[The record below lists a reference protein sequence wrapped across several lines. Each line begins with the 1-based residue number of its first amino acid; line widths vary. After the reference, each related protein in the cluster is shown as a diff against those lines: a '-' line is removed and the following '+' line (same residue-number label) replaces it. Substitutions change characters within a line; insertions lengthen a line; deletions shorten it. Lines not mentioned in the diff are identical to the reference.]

1 MNQYQ
6 NTIRG
11 FASYFSILIAAIMN
25 KKLLLWSIV
34 VALGGFLF
42 GFDTAVI
49 SGAEQDIKRIWG
61 LSDVVHGIAIGIAL
75 YGTVVGA
82 LFGGIPATKFGRKKT
97 LLWIGLFYLVSAVG
111 SSLAPDVYSF
121 MAFRLLGG
129 FAIGASSVVAPMY
142 ISEIAPAKN
151 RGKLVATF
159 QFNIVFGIVIAYI
172 SNYFLQGIDGDNSW
186 RWMLG
191 VVAIPSAAYCILI
204 LFVPESPRWLIVHKG
219 DYDTARKTLEISD
232 PAGVDEAIESLKIS
246 IAEDKQKESL
256 ASFFTKRYSVPIMLA
271 FLIAVFNQLSGIN
284 AIIYFAPRV
293 FELAGIGKNGAFL
306 QSAGIGVVNLIFTM
320 LGLYLIDRIGRKKLM
335 LIGSIGYILSLSAVA
350 AAFYFNQLG
359 GMIVPVLLFVF
370 IASHAIG
377 QGAVIWV
384 FISEV
389 FPNSVRAYGQS
400 LGSSTHWIL
409 AAIITTVFPIMAT
422 RFGPAPLFL
431 FFAIMMVLQLLWVIF
446 KMPETK
452 GVPLEQLEAKL
463 LKKSTGKQS
472 NPVGIKPKL
481 EIK

>member
-1 MNQYQ
+1 
-6 NTIRG
+6 
-11 FASYFSILIAAIMN
+11 MN

-49 SGAEQDIKRIWG
+49 SGAEQDIKRIWE
-61 LSDVVHGIAIGIAL
+61 LTDVVHGIAVGIAL

-82 LFGGIPATKFGRKKT
+82 LLGGIPATRFGRKKT
-97 LLWIGLFYLVSAVG
+97 LLWIGIFYLVSAAG
-111 SSLAPDVYSF
+111 SSLVSDVYSF

-159 QFNIVFGIVIAYI
+159 QFNIVFGIVVAYI
-172 SNYFLQGIDGDNSW
+172 SNYFLQGIAGDDSW

-191 VVAIPSAAYCILI
+191 VVAIPSAVYCVLI
-204 LFVPESPRWLIVHKG
+204 FFVPESPRWLIVHKG
-219 DYDTARKTLEISD
+219 DYDTARRTLEVSD
-232 PAGVDEAIESLKIS
+232 PMGADEAIASLKKS
-246 IAEDKQKESL
+246 IDEDKQKESL
-256 ASFFTKRYSVPIMLA
+256 SAFFTKRYSVPIMLA

-293 FELAGIGKNGAFL
+293 FELAGIGKDAAFL
-306 QSAGIGVVNLIFTM
+306 QSAGIGLVNLIFTM
-320 LGLYLIDRIGRKKLM
+320 LGLYLIDRLGRKKLM

-350 AAFYFNQLG
+350 AAFYFNFLG

-431 FFAIMMVLQLLWVIF
+431 FFTIMMVLQLLWVIF

-463 LKKSTGKQS
+463 LKKMPGKQT
-472 NPVGIKPKL
+472 NPAAVIKPGL
-481 EIK
+481 QIK